1 MKLKKVKMKLPE
13 EGSASYSTQVDW
25 RASSRD
31 LKQAPGNMF
40 PAALLA
46 TMCIYDKVVY
56 TKYSKYNLA

>member
-13 EGSASYSTQVDW
+13 EGSASYSTKVDW

-46 TMCIYDKVVY
+46 TTYVHI
-56 TKYSKYNLA
+56 